1 MVGSGERWER
11 VEKMGWGERVCVG
24 GKLVRE
30 WGKEG
35 RMDRNLR

>member
-1 MVGSGERWER
+1 MRK

-24 GKLVRE
+24 GKLVRV

-35 RMDRNLR
+35 RIDRNLR